1 MNNQDIIDAWIASKS
16 AFRKSKALST
26 DGVHLFSYSLPIG
39 YTNKQGK
46 KVVWDYTA
54 TGGNYRSQTTSTH
67 VGLAK
72 TKAELIRNTTI
83 DDEAAP
89 IEIPVSAYDPKT
101 FTK

>member
-46 KVVWDYTA
+46 KVVWDYTS
-54 TGGNYRSQTTSTH
+54 TGGNFRSQTTSQH
-67 VGLAK
+67 VGMAK
-72 TKAELIRNTTI
+72 AKAELVRNTLL
-83 DDEAAP
+83 DDETAP
-89 IEIPVSAYDPKT
+89 IEIPVEAYDPKP
-101 FTK
+101 FIR